1 MFFIH
6 RTIKDGT
13 SVYDSSSDLVY
24 ISLVKIVTLFRFGI
38 CQGLIC
44 ATVSWKAILINDLWQ
59 LENALELM
67 SRT

>member
-1 MFFIH
+1 MELP
-6 RTIKDGT
+6 
-13 SVYDSSSDLVY
+13 VYDSSSDLVY
-24 ISLVKIVTLFRFGI
+24 ISLVKIVTLFGLAFAR
-38 CQGLIC
+38 LIC